1 MRIDC
6 TLNILLLD
14 DELLILLDLEYAVE
28 TAGHQ
33 CVAVTDVAS
42 ALNAIEINEIDAAIL
57 DITLAPGVDSIPVA
71 QALRVRHI
79 PFVFHSGN
87 LGPLPQEVTDFGA
100 VVMNKPTLS
109 SEVVRAAIESAAR

>member
-42 ALNAIEINEIDAAIL
+42 ALNAIERNEIDAAIL

-79 PFVFHSGN
+79 PFVFHSGD
-87 LGPLPQEVTDFGA
+87 LGSGLIDQSQKMTV
-100 VVMNKPTLS
+100 
-109 SEVVRAAIESAAR
+109 AARAMAEKNTVGHRS